1 MQVIVVFLIR
11 KPSCSRQLSKA
22 HCTFFSE
29 IGRNLLLKATN
40 CFSNFVFGFIFQKS
54 KRLVWLF
61 GVWEIVFFARDV
73 RCICVCPAWVSCFMG
88 ASNDR
93 LTTTWQSPVRLPAS
107 IIILLIVMNCHWIYF
122 FDRKALSSCFS
133 YLIYYVST
141 IFYFLFSV
149 DKIDCEIGVQGT
161 DLA

>member
-1 MQVIVVFLIR
+1 MFKAVI
-11 KPSCSRQLSKA
+11 
-22 HCTFFSE
+22 
-29 IGRNLLLKATN
+29 
-40 CFSNFVFGFIFQKS
+40 KS
-54 KRLVWLF
+54 PLYLLF
-61 GVWEIVFFARDV
+61 GNRAQSVAKSNQLFFKFRFWLHISKIKKTCLVIWCLRNSFFFARDV

-141 IFYFLFSV
+141 IIFYFLFSV